1 MVSLL
6 DEGIDVG
13 EDEGFEVGKEEGFDI
28 GKDEGFDVGK
38 DEGCDVGADEGGT
51 VGVAVGGEEVLE
63 QLVESC
69 EEYGALTGQA
79 RHTMLDEAPVVLE
92 YVPGGHLLQV

>member
-1 MVSLL
+1 M
-6 DEGIDVG
+6 
-13 EDEGFEVGKEEGFDI
+13 
-28 GKDEGFDVGK
+28 
-38 DEGCDVGADEGGT
+38 
-51 VGVAVGGEEVLE
+51 GGEEVLV

-92 YVPGGHLLQV
+92 YVPGGHLLQVLIEEAPVVLEYVPAGQPVQV

>member
-6 DEGIDVG
+6 DEGVDVG
-13 EDEGFEVGKEEGFDI
+13 E
-28 GKDEGFDVGK
+28 DEGFDVGK
-38 DEGCDVGADEGGT
+38 DEGFDVGADEGGT
-51 VGVAVGGEEVLE
+51 VGVDVGGEEVLE

>member
-1 MVSLL
+1 M
-6 DEGIDVG
+6 
-13 EDEGFEVGKEEGFDI
+13 
-28 GKDEGFDVGK
+28 
-38 DEGCDVGADEGGT
+38 
-51 VGVAVGGEEVLE
+51 GGEEVLE